1 MHQLLLINFYLF
13 VMALF
18 LAVLEI
24 QIEGEHGWAKNL
36 PTWRP
41 RQDSWYTKVYSS
53 IMSGKE
59 LTGYHL
65 TIFLFLLLVFH
76 LPFVFGIGWNFGL
89 WVKVLSFYFMFLVVW
104 DFLWFV
110 LNPHYPLRQFKK
122 EHVWWHKK
130 WLLGLPVDYYS
141 GILVS
146 LLILLPAKFMYGGVG
161 LLSWWFANIRFF
173 AIDLIVVILIAEFV
187 IGINNFGKEEQA
199 PE

>member
-1 MHQLLLINFYLF
+1 MQQIFFINLYLF
-13 VMALF
+13 LMALF

-36 PTWRP
+36 PVWRP
-41 RQDSWYTKVYSS
+41 PHDSWYARLYSK

-76 LPFVFGIGWNFGL
+76 LPFVFGTPWSFVL
-89 WVKVLSFYFMFLVVW
+89 WVKVLSYYFMFLVVW

-122 EHVWWHKK
+122 EHIWWHKK
-130 WLLGLPVDYYS
+130 WLLGLPIDYYS
-141 GILVS
+141 GFMAS
-146 LLILLPAKFMYGGVG
+146 LLILLPAKFMFGGIG
-161 LLSWWFANIRFF
+161 LLAWWFANVRFF
-173 AIDLIVVILIAEFV
+173 AIDLIVAILVAEFV
-187 IGINNFGKEEQA
+187 IGLNNFGKEEQTG
-199 PE
+199 